1 MPHGFMLCSFICLLL
16 MFAIFALVQIR
27 AMEANNDKIVRV
39 LKKIGVKDTY
49 KDAKGFTPGDLRKKS
64 EL

>member
-1 MPHGFMLCSFICLLL
+1 MPRGFMLCNFICSLL
-16 MFAIFALVQIR
+16 MFAIFVQIR

-49 KDAKGFTPGDLRKKS
+49 KDAKGLTPGDLRKKS